1 MEHSQ
6 TDPYPNDPTQPQVQP
21 ENSYGHAV
29 HNGYVPTAGNQNDQH
44 QLSQPPPTIYVSET
58 NDHHHHT
65 QPPESKPPPQHQPV
79 VHDHHRH
86 HQCPPYQNH
95 MITQPGPNP
104 HAHFKHQPAQYPTQ
118 SPPYPQSHPPPQL
131 YQQPAYNNY
140 NQQAQA
146 VQFPP
151 HNNNISGGQAAG
163 YAASTAAA
171 AYNNAP
177 TLMLGGAAAK
187 GYPIPVPNHHQVPLS
202 KWNSELFDCMDDP
215 MNGN

>member
-21 ENSYGHAV
+21 ENSHGHAV

-44 QLSQPPPTIYVSET
+44 HFSQPPPTIYVPET

-65 QPPESKPPPQHQPV
+65 QPPESKPSPQHQPV
-79 VHDHHRH
+79 VHDHHRL
-86 HQCPPYQNH
+86 HQYPPYQNH
-95 MITQPGPNP
+95 MITQPAPNP
-104 HAHFKHQPAQYPTQ
+104 YAHFKHQPAPHPTQ
-118 SPPYPQSHPPPQL
+118 SPPYPQSYPPPQL
-131 YQQPAYNNY
+131 HQQPVYNNY

-146 VQFPP
+146 VQFLP
-151 HNNNISGGQAAG
+151 HKNNISGGQAAG

-171 AYNNAP
+171 AHNNTP
-177 TLMLGGAAAK
+177 TPMYGAAAAQ